1 MVQPRPRSQLCPW
14 IASHLFPPPASGTEI
29 RPWPIVSAVEVALG
43 HPENNSVA
51 WIVPGRLLASRNS
64 LPVSVALGGECW
76 VKLLVSLPNNPS

>member
-1 MVQPRPRSQLCPW
+1 MVQPRPRSQHLSW
-14 IASHLFPPPASGTEI
+14 IASHLFPAPASGMKI
-29 RPWPIVSAVEVALG
+29 RLWSIVCAVEVALG

-51 WIVPGRLLASRNS
+51 WIMPGRLLTSQNR